1 MEEYF
6 DFFLTSKTFNY
17 KRFYVK
23 FKEEVERKKII
34 GYIFAIQ
41 KIRKYEIYDAAQKNK
56 KKDIDKVEGE
66 GEGGGRKGI
75 KVPQPVG

>member
-34 GYIFAIQ
+34 GYIFAIHENT
-41 KIRKYEIYDAAQKNK
+41 KIRNI
-56 KKDIDKVEGE
+56 
-66 GEGGGRKGI
+66 
-75 KVPQPVG
+75 